1 MSKCDYDR
9 IEANKKVNLI
19 LKRGK
24 MNSLD
29 KTTPVARKPDWLK
42 VKLPGGDN
50 FKEIRENL
58 RSKGLYTVCEEA
70 GCPNIGECW
79 SQKTATVMILG
90 DTCTRAC
97 KFCDVKTGNPKGF
110 VNHKE
115 IEETANMVGIMA
127 LKYIVLTSVDRDDL
141 ADFGAKHFA
150 DVVTKIHQEHPA
162 VIVEV
167 LIPDFCGTAEHMHT
181 LAKSNPFVIAQN
193 LETVKRLTHPVRDR
207 RASYETTLQCLDF
220 YKKNY
225 PHITTKTSLMVGLG
239 ESMEEI
245 KEALTDLREVDCDI
259 VTFGQYL
266 QPTNRHLKIER
277 YYRPDEFSELK
288 NIAYAMGF
296 KFVASGPLVRSSYKA
311 YDYLTHL
318 RSQGVSI

>member
-1 MSKCDYDR
+1 MDPL
-9 IEANKKVNLI
+9 EKKEPI
-19 LKRGK
+19 L
-24 MNSLD
+24 
-29 KTTPVARKPDWLK
+29 RKPDWLK
-42 VKLPGGDN
+42 VKLPGGEN
-50 FKEIRENL
+50 FKEIRGNL
-58 RSKGLYTVCEEA
+58 REKGLYTVCEEA

-110 VNHKE
+110 INHNE
-115 IEETANMVGIMA
+115 ASETASMVGIMG
-127 LKYIVLTSVDRDDL
+127 LKYIVITSVDRDDL
-141 ADFGAKHFA
+141 PDYGARHFA
-150 DVVTKIHQEHPA
+150 NVVGKIHEAHPE

-167 LIPDFCGTAEHMHT
+167 LIPDFSGIDEHMHV

-239 ESMEEI
+239 ETFSEI
-245 KEALTDLREVDCDI
+245 KEALSDLRIVGCDI
-259 VTFGQYL
+259 ITFGQYL
-266 QPTNRHLKIER
+266 QPTGRHLKIER
-277 YYRPDEFSELK
+277 YYHPDEFNELK

-318 RSQGVSI
+318 RAQGVKI

>member
-1 MSKCDYDR
+1 MEK
-9 IEANKKVNLI
+9 IE
-19 LKRGK
+19 
-24 MNSLD
+24 
-29 KTTPVARKPDWLK
+29 RKPDWLK

-50 FKEIRENL
+50 FKEVRENL
-58 RSKGLYTVCEEA
+58 RAKGLYTVCEEA

-97 KFCDVKTGNPKGF
+97 KFCDVKTGNPKKF
-110 VNHKE
+110 INHNE
-115 IEETANMVGIMA
+115 VEETANMVSIMG
-127 LKYIVLTSVDRDDL
+127 LKYIVITSVDRDDL
-141 ADFGAKHFA
+141 PDFGAAHFSN
-150 DVVTKIHQEHPA
+150 VVTKIHEVHPE

-167 LIPDFCGTAEHMHT
+167 LIPDFNGEDVHMHT

-207 RASYETTLQCLDF
+207 RASYETTLKCLDF

-225 PHITTKTSLMVGLG
+225 PHITTKTSLMIGLG
-239 ESMEEI
+239 ETMDEI
-245 KEALTDLREVDCDI
+245 KEALLDLRAVDCDI
-259 VTFGQYL
+259 ITFGQYL
-266 QPTNRHLKIER
+266 RPTMRHLKIER
-277 YYRPDEFSELK
+277 YYSPEEFNELK
-288 NIAYAMGF
+288 SIAYAMGF

-318 RSQGVSI
+318 RSQGIKI

>member
-1 MSKCDYDR
+1 MDSL
-9 IEANKKVNLI
+9 EKKV
-19 LKRGK
+19 
-24 MNSLD
+24 
-29 KTTPVARKPDWLK
+29 PVTRKPDWLK

-58 RSKGLYTVCEEA
+58 KAKGLYTVCEEA

-97 KFCDVKTGNPKGF
+97 KFCDVNTGNPKGF
-110 VNHKE
+110 INHNE
-115 IEETANMVGIMA
+115 PIETANMVGIMG
-127 LKYIVLTSVDRDDL
+127 LKYIVITSVDRDDL
-141 ADFGAKHFA
+141 ADYGAKHFA
-150 DVVTKIHQEHPA
+150 EVVNKIHETHPE

-167 LIPDFCGTAEHMHT
+167 LIPDFCGVDEHMHV

-193 LETVKRLTHPVRDR
+193 LETVKRLTSTVRDR

-225 PHITTKTSLMVGLG
+225 PHITTKTSLMMGLG
-239 ESMEEI
+239 ESFAEI
-245 KEALTDLREVDCDI
+245 KVALTDLRSVDCDI

-266 QPTNRHLKIER
+266 QPTTRHLKIER
-277 YYRPDEFSELK
+277 YYHPDEFNELK

-318 RSQGVSI
+318 RERGVKI

>member
-1 MSKCDYDR
+1 MESMD
-9 IEANKKVNLI
+9 
-19 LKRGK
+19 
-24 MNSLD
+24 
-29 KTTPVARKPDWLK
+29 TPVVARKPEWLK
-42 VKLPGGDN
+42 VKLPSGDN
-50 FKEIRENL
+50 FMEVRKNL
-58 RSKGLYTVCEEA
+58 RAKGLYTVCEEA

-110 VNHKE
+110 INHNE
-115 IEETANMVGIMA
+115 VTDTASMVGVMG
-127 LKYIVLTSVDRDDL
+127 LKYIVITSVDRDDL
-141 ADFGAKHFA
+141 PDFGAGHFA
-150 DVVTKIHQEHPA
+150 NVVSKIHEVHPE

-167 LIPDFCGTAEHMHT
+167 LIPDFAAKDEHMHT

-193 LETVKRLTHPVRDR
+193 IETVKRLTHPVRDR
-207 RASYETTLQCLDF
+207 RASYETTLECLKF

-239 ESMEEI
+239 ETMEEI
-245 KEALTDLREVDCDI
+245 KETLEDLRAIDCDI

-266 QPTNRHLKIER
+266 KPTNRHLKIER
-277 YYRPDEFSELK
+277 YYRPEEFKELK
-288 NIAYAMGF
+288 ELAYRMGF

-311 YDYLTHL
+311 YDYLEHL
-318 RSQGVSI
+318 RAQGVAI

>member
-1 MSKCDYDR
+1 M
-9 IEANKKVNLI
+9 
-19 LKRGK
+19 KRGK
-24 MNSLD
+24 VETLN
-29 KTTPVARKPDWLK
+29 KVIPVERKPEWLK

-50 FKEIRENL
+50 FKEVRENL

-97 KFCDVKTGNPKGF
+97 KFCDVKTGNPKGL
-110 VNHKE
+110 VNSNE
-115 IEETANMVGIMA
+115 IEETANMVGIMG
-127 LKYIVLTSVDRDDL
+127 LKYIVITSVDRDDL
-141 ADFGAKHFA
+141 PDFGAKHFA
-150 DVVTKIHQEHPA
+150 DVVSKIHLEHPE

-167 LIPDFCGTAEHMHT
+167 LIPDFEGRPEHMHT

-220 YKKNY
+220 YKLAY

-239 ESMEEI
+239 ETLDEI
-245 KEALTDLREVDCDI
+245 KEAMNDLRAVNCDI
-259 VTFGQYL
+259 ITFGQYL
-266 QPTNRHLKIER
+266 RPTNRHLKIER
-277 YYRPDEFSELK
+277 YYHPSEFQELK
-288 NIAYAMGF
+288 DLAYAAGF

-318 RSQGVSI
+318 RAQGVKI

>member
-1 MSKCDYDR
+1 M
-9 IEANKKVNLI
+9 
-19 LKRGK
+19 G
-24 MNSLD
+24 
-29 KTTPVARKPDWLK
+29 TTPTQTIERKPEWLK

-50 FKEIRENL
+50 FKEVKQNL
-58 RSKGLYTVCEEA
+58 REKKLFTVCEEA

-79 SQKTATVMILG
+79 SKKTATVMILG

-110 VNHKE
+110 INHNE
-115 IEETANMVGIMA
+115 VEDTANMVGIMG
-127 LKYIVLTSVDRDDL
+127 LKYIVITSVDRDDL
-141 ADFGAKHFA
+141 LDYGAGHFA
-150 DVVTKIHQEHPA
+150 NVVKKIHDVHPD

-167 LIPDFCGTAEHMHT
+167 LIPDFSGIEEHMHT
-181 LAKSNPFVIAQN
+181 LATSNPFVIAQN
-193 LETVKRLTHPVRDR
+193 IETVKRLTHPVRDR
-207 RASYETTLQCLDF
+207 RASYETTLACLEF

-239 ESMEEI
+239 ESFEEI
-245 KEALTDLREVDCDI
+245 KEALSDLRAVDCDI

-266 QPTNRHLKIER
+266 RPTMRHLKIER
-277 YYRPDEFSELK
+277 YYAPAEFEELK

-311 YDYLTHL
+311 YDYLEHL
-318 RSQGVSI
+318 RAQGVKI